1 MITGT
6 DTPSK
11 PLTVVGETSYL
22 DLDEAPLSRTLPT
35 VLLAM
40 ADAGVRVM
48 SVGPH
53 MGGFRLWV
61 DPGDADCARDALTEI
76 RATYRVRPAL
86 LVETVDQP
94 EGLVDIL
101 DRLDRAGLA
110 LTELQRLESDVPA
123 LWGLA
128 TSDLPATRAALG

>member
-11 PLTVVGETSYL
+11 PLTVVGETSYF
-22 DLDEAPLSRTLPT
+22 DLDEAPPSRTLPT
-35 VLLAM
+35 VLIAM
-40 ADAGVRVM
+40 ADVGVRVL
-48 SVGPH
+48 SACPH

-61 DPGDADCARDALTEI
+61 DHGDVDCARDALTEVK
-76 RATYRVRPAL
+76 ATYHVRPAL

-94 EGLVDIL
+94 DSLVEML
-101 DRLDRAGLA
+101 DLLDRARLA
-110 LTELQRLESDVPA
+110 LIELQRFESDTPA
-123 LWGLA
+123 LWGLV